1 MTYSCITPWS
11 FCAAILGTFIL
22 SLPWDI
28 PQQLTLW
35 VSNLWVIMCQ
45 VLKKGCRMEFQITNT
60 LGMKGIWSLFYS
72 FEILSSDKA
81 SNLFKTTQLLR
92 ASTNIK
98 LYSYRMLELEILII
112 FSTPPSVNP
121 DRRAASDRELNIVII
136 SSFPSY
142 LSGTDIFICLLLSG
156 SLILSG
162 VGMYLT
168 K

>member
-1 MTYSCITPWS
+1 M
-11 FCAAILGTFIL
+11 
-22 SLPWDI
+22 
-28 PQQLTLW
+28 
-35 VSNLWVIMCQ
+35 
-45 VLKKGCRMEFQITNT
+45 
-60 LGMKGIWSLFYS
+60 
-72 FEILSSDKA
+72 
-81 SNLFKTTQLLR
+81 FKTTQLLR

-142 LSGTDIFICLLLSG
+142 LSGTDIFICLLRSG